1 MKISH
6 KKAASSQRPAP
17 ASSPNAS
24 NLFKEALAFH
34 QAGQLPQAQALY
46 VRLASLDPA
55 HFEAAYHLGLIAI
68 NQGNMAQAQRYF
80 SKASAINPRSDAAH
94 CNLGFALSAL
104 DRHPEAVASYQQAL
118 VLNPTLVAAHYCLAN
133 SQYALKQ
140 YAACL
145 SSYQKASSL
154 RPEHVDTYL
163 QWGNACMA
171 LKLYADACTHY
182 AHVIRLQPGYAE
194 AYVNQGDAL
203 QKLGQTEDALASYS
217 QALALN
223 PYLPEAYLALGLL
236 QTKLKQHPQALESL
250 EAAKACKPGY
260 ADAYA
265 NQGIVLNELT
275 RYPEAIACYEKA
287 IQLSPSHFN
296 AHYNLGIALSQGH
309 RFQAAL
315 QSYNEAI
322 RLKPDFANA
331 YMNRG
336 LVLMALGEYLPA
348 LESYNRALILAPDFA
363 KAYSNRGNLQ
373 SFLKQ
378 AQAAIASYDQ
388 ALAAQPDIELVWGMR
403 LHTKMKM
410 ADWQD
415 HHSEL
420 AGLINLIERNALAGP
435 PLAILSLSSQ
445 AALQRQAVENYMLD
459 KHPAN
464 TVLGPLGA
472 RPPGDK
478 IRLGYFSMDF
488 WDHPVSAL
496 TVGLFE
502 AHDRSRFEIIAFSF
516 SAPKQDSMRQRLEA
530 AFDQFIDVYDLPA
543 ADIAALARSLHIDIG
558 IDLAGL
564 TGDAR
569 TNIFACSAAPVQVNY
584 LGYPGTLGAPYFD
597 YIVADAHLIPE
608 ASQAHYAEK
617 IAYLPSYQPNDRQ
630 RAEPTAT
637 PSRAS
642 VGLPAQGFV
651 YCCFNNSYKINPST
665 FDRWV
670 RILLQVPGSVLWLY
684 EENTSASAN
693 LRLEAQ
699 QRGLDPQR
707 LLFAQ
712 RTPQLSDHLARYQA
726 ADLFLDTSPYNAHTT
741 ASDALWAGLPLLTC
755 PGESFASRV
764 ASSVLHAIGLPEL
777 IAASTEAYEALAIA
791 QATQPGQLQH
801 LKQKLAAN
809 RLTTPLFDT
818 ARYTRHLEDAYTQ
831 MHTRH
836 LGGLVPEHLTVMDA
850 P

>member
-1 MKISH
+1 MKTCH

-17 ASSPNAS
+17 ASSPNTS
-24 NLFKEALAFH
+24 NLFKEALAVH
-34 QAGQLPQAQALY
+34 QAGQLAQAQALY
-46 VRLASLDPA
+46 LRVASLDHA

-68 NQGNMAQAQRYF
+68 NQGNMAQAQHYF

-104 DRHPEAVASYQQAL
+104 NRHPEAVASYQQAL

-140 YAACL
+140 YESSL
-145 SSYQKASSL
+145 SSYQKASTL
-154 RPEHVDTYL
+154 RPDHVDTHL

-182 AHVIRLQPGYAE
+182 ALVIRWQPGYAE

-203 QKLGQTEDALASYS
+203 QKLGQAEDALASYS

-223 PYLPEAYLALGLL
+223 PHLPEAYLARGLL
-236 QTKLKQHPQALESL
+236 QTQLKHYLEALESFD
-250 EAAKACKPGY
+250 AAIACKPGY

-265 NQGIVLNELT
+265 NQGIVLNELK
-275 RYPEAIACYEKA
+275 RYLAAIACYEKA
-287 IQLSPSHFN
+287 IQLDPGQFD
-296 AHYNLGIALSQGH
+296 AYYNQGITLSQLH
-309 RFQAAL
+309 RFEPAL
-315 QSYNEAI
+315 QSYNQAI

-336 LVLMALGEYLPA
+336 LVLMGLGQYPAALD
-348 LESYNRALILAPDFA
+348 SHNRALALAPDLALAF
-363 KAYSNRGNLQ
+363 SNRGNLQ

-388 ALAAQPDIELVWGMR
+388 ALAAQPDIELVQGMR
-403 LHTKMKM
+403 LHTKMKIG
-410 ADWQD
+410 DWQD
-415 HHSEL
+415 HPTEL
-420 AGLINLIERNALAGP
+420 AELFNQIESNALASP
-435 PLAILSLSSQ
+435 PLAVLSLTSN
-445 AALQRQAVENYMLD
+445 AALQRQAVENYVQD

-464 TVLGPLGA
+464 PALGPFGV
-472 RPPGDK
+472 RHPGSK

-516 SAPKQDSMRQRLEA
+516 SAPKQDPMRQRLEA
-530 AFDQFIDVYDLPA
+530 AFDQFIDVHALPA
-543 ADIAALARSLHIDIG
+543 ADIAALARSLHIDIA

-569 TNIFACSAAPVQVNY
+569 TNIFAFRAAPVQANY

-651 YCCFNNSYKINPST
+651 YCCFNNSYKINPAT
-665 FDRWV
+665 FDSWA
-670 RILLQVPGSVLWLY
+670 RILGQVPGSVLWLY
-684 EENTSASAN
+684 EENNLASAN
-693 LRLEAQ
+693 LRQEAQ

-707 LLFAQ
+707 LIFAQ
-712 RTPQLSDHLARYQA
+712 RTPLLSDHLARYQA

-741 ASDALWAGLPLLTC
+741 ASDALWAGLPLLTS

-777 IAASTEAYEALAIA
+777 IADTPEAYEAQAITLG
-791 QATQPGQLQH
+791 TQPEQMKL

-836 LGGLVPEHLTVMDA
+836 LAGLAPEHLTVKA
-850 P
+850 AQ